1 MVDPTTATILVAII
15 SVIGGGL
22 GKTAI
27 DSWNSRKKTNIEF
40 ASQIRSEQRSEIMN
54 LRATNNDLNAEIED
68 IREKYY
74 EVLQKKVDLEA
85 QIDDLQFTLTERGS

>member
-1 MVDPTTATILVAII
+1 MDAGAVTIIVAII

-27 DSWNSRKKTNIEF
+27 DSWNSRKRTNIDF
-40 ASQIRSEQRSEIMN
+40 AAQIRSEQRSEIMN
-54 LRATNNDLNAEIED
+54 LRSANNELNAEIED

-74 EVLQKKVDLEA
+74 AELQKNVDLESR
-85 QIDDLQFTLTERGS
+85 IDDLQFQLSRHQES